1 MKNFLGLP
9 RMAGQSPVEGIDH
22 PHSLNGVYVKYL
34 RRVGVG
40 TDMSEKKGW
49 SPSME
54 YTCKEHWKLA

>member
-1 MKNFLGLP
+1 M
-9 RMAGQSPVEGIDH
+9 EGIDH